1 MQEQLGSSIF
11 DVFILSIYLAHI
23 LAYLS
28 KDLLLEL
35 RRGYAIGGLTVF
47 VLCIVFI
54 IYLSFGEIEGRL
66 WITLYWIAF
75 LFISVHTV
83 LKGFALEHQNRY
95 FYYYSL
101 LRPEYIFLAKWIYNT
116 FILIVLG
123 FLMYLI
129 LGLVAGNP
137 IGDHGIFLVAIVFG
151 ALGISLCFTFVS
163 AIAMKSDQSATL
175 MTILSFP
182 LIIPVLLHL
191 IRLSRASLPDSM
203 ITDISTSLITLGSID
218 LLLTGLGLM
227 LFPYLWRS

>member
-1 MQEQLGSSIF
+1 MS
-11 DVFILSIYLAHI
+11 HI
-23 LAYLS
+23 LAYIR

-35 RRGYAIGGLTVF
+35 RRGYALGGLTVF

-75 LFISVHTV
+75 LFISIHTV
-83 LKGFALEHQNRY
+83 LKGFALENNNRY
-95 FYYYSL
+95 LYYYSL

-116 FILIVLG
+116 CMLVALG
-123 FLMYLI
+123 MLMYAI
-129 LGLVAGNP
+129 LSLVAGNP
-137 IGDHGIFLVAIVFG
+137 IDDQRIFLLTVIAG
-151 ALGISLCFTFVS
+151 AVGISLCFTFVS
-163 AIAMKSDQSATL
+163 AIAVKSDQSATL

-191 IRLSRASLPDSM
+191 IRLSRASLPDTM
-203 ITDISTSLITLGSID
+203 ITDIATSLITLGSID
-218 LLLTGLGLM
+218 LLLAGLGLL

>member
-1 MQEQLGSSIF
+1 MS
-11 DVFILSIYLAHI
+11 HI
-23 LAYLS
+23 LAYLR

-35 RRGYAIGGLTVF
+35 RRGYAIGGLLVF

-83 LKGFALEHQNRY
+83 LKGFAMEHQNRY

-116 FILIVLG
+116 FVLVVLG
-123 FLMYLI
+123 LLMYFV

-137 IGDHGIFLVAIVFG
+137 IDDQGIFLLAVVFG

-163 AIAMKSDQSATL
+163 AIAVKSDQSTTL

-182 LIIPVLLHL
+182 LIVPVLLHL

-203 ITDISTSLITLGSID
+203 VTDIGTSLITLGAID
-218 LLLTGLGLM
+218 LLLAGLGLI